1 MLRSGPCL
9 CSVSTEEVAM
19 RGLSCCVWWSTLCFR
34 SEDFMLELAVMK
46 ALKHANLVQLYAVCT
61 IGTPLFIV
69 TELMANGA

>member
-1 MLRSGPCL
+1 MRSVVL
-9 CSVSTEEVAM
+9 CVVVNS
-19 RGLSCCVWWSTLCFR
+19 CFR

-61 IGTPLFIV
+61 IGTPLFII